1 MLTANNLLN
10 TNTVLFGKGKEKKN
24 LGKRGYTAEEKL
36 LRHEMNTAAMK
47 LGWRDV
53 YTGKKFTKGNP
64 PSAEHLI
71 PFSLRK
77 TLSLP
82 EGFEI
87 NGLDN
92 LFPVGRK
99 GNNLREDERFAE
111 TVLKQPII
119 LDRLLAEMT
128 NYEKY
133 NSPSING
140 KDWVKRLRN
149 TILTELKGLC
159 SDVATRKISI
169 KR

>member
-1 MLTANNLLN
+1 MLKANNLLN
-10 TNTVLFGKGKEKKN
+10 TNTILFAKGKEKKN
-24 LGKRGYTAEEKL
+24 LGKRGYTTEEKL

-47 LGWRDV
+47 LGWRDI

-82 EGFEI
+82 EGFKI
-87 NGLDN
+87 NGLEN
-92 LFPVGRK
+92 LFPVGRN
-99 GNNLREDERFAE
+99 GNNLRQDERFCE

-119 LDRLLAEMT
+119 LERLLTEMD
-128 NYEKY
+128 NYGKY
-133 NSPSING
+133 NSPRISG
-140 KDWVKRLRN
+140 KDWTEKLRN

-159 SDVATRKISI
+159 SDIATHKLST
-169 KR
+169 K